1 MWIYKLLET
10 DRLPDSLIRWGIRN
24 MLAQKVKEET
34 KPSWE
39 SRQQSLIDFVEELK
53 RSPIA
58 IETDAANEQ
67 HYEVPSEFFD
77 WVLGP
82 RKKYSSAYWHEST
95 RTLAEAEEIM
105 LALTCERADVQNG
118 QSILELGCGWGSLS
132 LWLAE
137 KYPNANIVGVSNSR
151 SQKVYIDTQA
161 KARGFT
167 NLEILTANM
176 VHFDTDRQFDRVLSV
191 EMFEH
196 MKNYEKLLAK
206 VSRWLKPEGK
216 LFVHIFTH
224 PTFAY
229 HYEDK
234 DGTDWLTRYFF
245 TGGTMPSNDLL
256 LYFQKDLGIINQW
269 IVNGTHYEKTANAWA
284 ENMYRHRP
292 AVEKIL
298 SATYGADQVK
308 KWWVYWKVFFLACAE
323 LWGYKNGNE
332 WMVSHYLFQ
341 KKPVVQEATTPNSSL
356 HNEREPV

>member
-10 DRLPDSLIRWGIRN
+10 DRLPDPLIRWGIRN

-39 SRQQSLIDFVEELK
+39 ARQQALIDFVEALK

-77 WVLGP
+77 RVLGP
-82 RKKYSSAYWHEST
+82 RKKYSSAYWHDST

-105 LALTCERADVQNG
+105 LALTCKRADVQDG
-118 QSILELGCGWGSLS
+118 QTILELGCGWGSLS

-137 KYPNANIVGVSNSR
+137 KYPNATIVGVSNSR
-151 SQKVYIDTQA
+151 SQKVYIDAQA
-161 KARGFT
+161 KARGFN

-176 VHFDTDRQFDRVLSV
+176 VHFEIDRQFDRVLSI

-196 MKNYEKLLAK
+196 MKNYEQLLARI
-206 VSRWLKPEGK
+206 SRWLKPEGK

-269 IVNGTHYEKTANAWA
+269 IVNGTHYQKTANAWA
-284 ENMYRHRP
+284 ENMYQNRP

-298 SATYGADQVK
+298 STTYGADQVK

-341 KKPVVQEATTPNSSL
+341 KKPVTQEAGKPNSLLES
-356 HNEREPV
+356 ERTPV